1 MGDLHIFTISTGAG
15 ILPSTVSNMRK
26 FTVAYGETYIKV
38 FTHPSRSG
46 NFVIKWLWSCFFFEN
61 TSIHNK
67 PQKSKLLPKTQTP
80 RGFYGL
86 SFCIFCWHH
95 SSNQWTE
102 SQRRTLCTFAGGSS
116 FTAEWSAWGTTY
128 MVVQSLSFIQILFQ
142 GSRCRHPLR
151 PQDFYDHQIS
161 PKNPKAS
168 RSWTVQP
175 PVPRLSLT
183 KAFETCKKGHLLHLL
198 IPRKGKSRRASGK
211 HDHDGGGFDYK
222 ARFSWLIGLE
232 NSSHTS

>member
-1 MGDLHIFTISTGAG
+1 M
-15 ILPSTVSNMRK
+15 
-26 FTVAYGETYIKV
+26 
-38 FTHPSRSG
+38 
-46 NFVIKWLWSCFFFEN
+46 EN
-61 TSIHNK
+61 TTIHNK

-151 PQDFYDHQIS
+151 SKVS
-161 PKNPKAS
+161 PKISMITKSAQKIQKLQEAEPCNRQYLAFPLPKPLKPAKKAICFICWYLERENQDEQVAS
-168 RSWTVQP
+168 TIMMAEVSTKK
-175 PVPRLSLT
+175 PVFL
-183 KAFETCKKGHLLHLL
+183 
-198 IPRKGKSRRASGK
+198 
-211 HDHDGGGFDYK
+211 DWQD
-222 ARFSWLIGLE
+222 
-232 NSSHTS
+232 